1 MKQAVFSALGAYPD
15 RCRSRARN
23 YPGGYVCR
31 GFCCMSACGELLVD
45 GAFSCHRPSHLH
57 WQLGEYTRAPRSC
70 HKRSARGGR
79 ARNSGLT
86 PMSFGRTWIGF
97 LSNVS
102 DCCRNAIRLRQTDIS
117 YSAPTLSEGLSG
129 WAAPVT
135 RGVNLACSS
144 HDEEPVKRFAG
155 NVRHGADN
163 TGFDEMQRLHWNFG
177 SSKKSETRKHR
188 IRQG

>member
-1 MKQAVFSALGAYPD
+1 MFAEFGVSSAGAVLGD
-15 RCRSRARN
+15 
-23 YPGGYVCR
+23 GV
-31 GFCCMSACGELLVD
+31 MSAWGEHLAN
-45 GAFSCHRPSHLH
+45 GGCHRHYAHHPH
-57 WQLGEYTRAPRSC
+57 WQLGQYAPLPCWC
-70 HKRSARGGR
+70 HKPLARRATAENRGR
-79 ARNSGLT
+79 T
-86 PMSFGRTWIGF
+86 HMSFGRTSIGF

-102 DCCRNAIRLRQTDIS
+102 DCCRSEIRLRQTDIS

-163 TGFDEMQRLHWNFG
+163 TGFDEMQRLHWNLG